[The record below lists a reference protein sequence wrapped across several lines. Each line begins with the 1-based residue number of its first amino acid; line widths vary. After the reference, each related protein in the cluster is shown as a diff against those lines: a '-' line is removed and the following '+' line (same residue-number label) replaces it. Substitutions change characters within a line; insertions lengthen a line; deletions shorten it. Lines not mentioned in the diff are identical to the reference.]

1 MTNDEVIAVLE
12 ALRGFKS
19 RVILT
24 TDRDVDEAL
33 DHAIACLREREWQP
47 IETAPKDGTRII
59 VTRRKYPAEFFAPI
73 RIVRWANRNGWR
85 YTRYKT
91 LPFKPDF
98 WQPLPQPPREGD
110 V

>member
-1 MTNDEVIAVLE
+1 MTNDEAIEILDAVKDVKINMEGHSAVTEAIA
-12 ALRGFKS
+12 
-19 RVILT
+19 
-24 TDRDVDEAL
+24 
-33 DHAIACLREREWQP
+33 HAIACLREREWQP